1 LILFFQAQVHAQGA
15 SGKVVFMYVEE
26 KIIFK
31 IHFCHL
37 FPSNTHKN
45 NSYQVTN
52 SSIAM
57 YKKFNFVLW
66 QDSNPR
72 SSNPVAVAMTIAPR
86 HHPWQKN
93 DLVSRSQ
100 IITFS

>member
-1 LILFFQAQVHAQGA
+1 
-15 SGKVVFMYVEE
+15 
-26 KIIFK
+26 
-31 IHFCHL
+31 
-37 FPSNTHKN
+37 
-45 NSYQVTN
+45 
-52 SSIAM
+52 M
-57 YKKFNFVLW
+57 YKKLNFVLW
-66 QDSNPR
+66 QDSNQR